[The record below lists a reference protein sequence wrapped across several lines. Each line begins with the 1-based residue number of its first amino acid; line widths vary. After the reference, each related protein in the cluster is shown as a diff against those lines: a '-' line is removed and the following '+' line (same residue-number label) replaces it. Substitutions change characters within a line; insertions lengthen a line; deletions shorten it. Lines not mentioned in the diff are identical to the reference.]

1 METNKYILD
10 FEKALID
17 TKNKKYLIE
26 KEIKQINKVIE
37 TDKPLFGYS
46 GDAGPEVR
54 TNSVFKE
61 RFFADNYFNSLFHQY
76 IEDGGFDFEP
86 ILDDKYKRHTDYLMK
101 KVIPFADYYLWLKQ
115 QLQNFA
121 ENKTIKKSDLTLSQ
135 KILSLHYLG
144 LNLDNF
150 DRTKSSKILSKILN
164 QNEDNTRKY
173 LNKLSS
179 AKKEN
184 EIKSKKNLNILLEIF
199 ENEQFKEVQNKIK
212 KDIDKLGC

>member
-37 TDKPLFGYS
+37 TDKPLFGHFGS
-46 GDAGPEVR
+46 VGPEVK

-61 RFFADNYFNSLFHQY
+61 TFYGDNYFNSLFHQY
-76 IEDGGFDFEP
+76 IEDGDFDFET
-86 ILDDKYKRHTDYLMK
+86 IQDDKYKRHTDSLMK
-101 KVIPFADYYLWLKQ
+101 KVIPFADYYLWLKEK
-115 QLQNFA
+115 LQNFT

-135 KILSLHYLG
+135 KVLSLHYLG
-144 LNLDNF
+144 LNLDRF
-150 DRTKSSKILSKILN
+150 DKTKSSKILSKILN
-164 QNEDNTRKY
+164 QSEDNTRKY
-173 LNKLSS
+173 LNQLSS
-179 AKKEN
+179 VTKES
-184 EIKSKKNLNILLEIF
+184 ELKSTKNLNTLLELF

-212 KDIDKLGC
+212 KDIDNLG